1 VASAVVAV
9 VVAAEASADRGLCR
23 GRAAAQE
30 EQEVEKG
37 KEGFLRRDEPTTTL
51 TALIAN
57 DDDALVV
64 VLEEGRPTAIA
75 AAGARAPRSAR
86 AGLIAAGLS
95 VREEATASILQG
107 RFDDGKKDFGPVE
120 RESEEESSRPNE
132 GEKGRR

>member
-1 VASAVVAV
+1 MASAFVAV

-51 TALIAN
+51 TTLVDV

-64 VLEEGRPTAIA
+64 EEEGRPTAIA

-86 AGLIAAGLS
+86 TGLIAAGLS
-95 VREEATASILQG
+95 VREEATAFILQG
-107 RFDDGKKDFGPVE
+107 RFDDGKKDFGPIE
-120 RESEEESSRPNE
+120 
-132 GEKGRR
+132 